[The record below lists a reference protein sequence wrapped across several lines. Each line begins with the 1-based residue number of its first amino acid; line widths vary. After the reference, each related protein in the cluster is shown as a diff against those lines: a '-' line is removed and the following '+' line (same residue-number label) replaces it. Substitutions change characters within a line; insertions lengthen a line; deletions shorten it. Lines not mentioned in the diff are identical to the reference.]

1 MSVYNEQAVLGSAI
15 LDQEDAALAVDGLSP
30 EMFGDVR
37 LREMFTAIT
46 DMYWNREPL
55 DTAAMLQRFPEQ
67 REFLVQL
74 AKTAGLMG
82 PARDHIRAMQEEWQ
96 EAQLEEDLNRVR
108 EAPASL
114 PRRIDSL
121 SEVLA
126 KHRELI
132 ACRSTDEVTSFSQ
145 AFSRF
150 AQWLEEQDSPAPR
163 TGFSRLDQ
171 ITGGFLPGAVYTI
184 AGRPGSGKTDFALNL
199 AMQAV
204 RSGARVLYFTLEMT
218 NNQLMRRMTSR
229 LLKINSVRVR
239 DRTLTQE
246 ERRSVQSLLPRI
258 QRMDTLSFLE
268 TPQISV
274 SEVERYVDLGKPDI
288 VVIDHIGLMK
298 RPEARSDYRALGMV
312 SNRLKALALDKKIT
326 VVQLCQMNRQIESRK
341 GGRPT
346 LSDLRESGDLEQD
359 SDVVAFLVPEAL
371 DGRII
376 AGEDS
381 VSVALDFQKVR
392 EGGQARVNFRW
403 QPQYHEYTEV
413 EERFG

>member
-1 MSVYNEQAVLGSAI
+1 MSVFSEQMVIGAIIAEDNAQAVI
-15 LDQEDAALAVDGLSP
+15 DGLTP
-30 EMFGDVR
+30 EMFTNPG
-37 LREMFTAIT
+37 LREVFSTIT
-46 DMYWNREPL
+46 DMYWANEPIDTGSLLNRFPDNREWIV
-55 DTAAMLQRFPEQ
+55 DTVRMYRDLGHVA
-67 REFLVQL
+67 
-74 AKTAGLMG
+74 
-82 PARDHIRAMQEEWQ
+82 DHIRAMQEEWQ

-108 EAPASL
+108 AAPASL

>member
-37 LREMFTAIT
+37 LREMFAAIT

-381 VSVALDFQKVR
+381 ISVALDFQKVR
-392 EGGQARVNFRW
+392 EGGQARINFRW